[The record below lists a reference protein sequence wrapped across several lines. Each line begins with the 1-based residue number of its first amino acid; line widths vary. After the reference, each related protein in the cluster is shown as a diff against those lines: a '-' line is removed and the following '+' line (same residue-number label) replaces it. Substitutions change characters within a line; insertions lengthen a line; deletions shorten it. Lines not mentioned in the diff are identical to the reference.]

1 LIVQLERKALVNK
14 QIASSKLGN
23 GLLLSSLFILAL
35 VVRLLYIK
43 HSGEYYALTS
53 DGLLYSN
60 MAENFLHGKGLIN
73 TVRDKEYVVGPVYPY
88 LLAALYYLFG
98 LQNYTAVVFFQTIV
112 SSVTAV
118 LGFQLG
124 RKLSGQVCAS
134 IVFASMCFYP
144 PFLYWNRYILSETV
158 YTFTITLFLITLLNY
173 TQNAQKKR
181 SLKYTVSL
189 GLVLGLSI
197 LVRPILL
204 PIFPVL
210 LFWFFICNYR
220 NWKKSLGD
228 LALVGLI
235 ICLILAPWWVRNYAR
250 YHQFIAVTNY
260 GGYELYS
267 GNNPYT
273 DTQHV
278 FEPET
283 YITFD
288 PKIVDQV
295 NKLPL
300 AERDLEFSRLAKT
313 YILEHPLFFV
323 SRTLAKEINVFW
335 APLSGK
341 DSIYLGLGAL
351 GAVTSL
357 LFFRRT
363 GFLLLVTAYYS
374 LVISAITVV
383 PTARYRSP
391 IMPAVIILG
400 SLFLDRMFQF
410 LKTFFKAL

>member
-1 LIVQLERKALVNK
+1 VNK

-73 TVRDKEYVVGPVYPY
+73 TVRDKEYVVGPVYPF

-98 LQNYTAVVFFQTIV
+98 LQNYTAVVVFQTIV

-118 LGFQLG
+118 LAFQVG

-158 YTFTITLFLITLLNY
+158 YTFTITLFLIALTNY
-173 TQNAQKKR
+173 TQDTQKK
-181 SLKYTVSL
+181 KHIVYL
-189 GLVLGLSI
+189 GLVLGSSV

-210 LFWFFICNYR
+210 LLCFLISN
-220 NWKKSLGD
+220 NLSWKKCLSD
-228 LALVGLI
+228 LALVGI
-235 ICLILAPWWVRNYAR
+235 IVSLILAPWWARNFVR

-260 GGYELYS
+260 GGYELYC

-283 YITFD
+283 FVTYD
-288 PKIVDQV
+288 QKVVDMV

-300 AERDLEFSRLAKT
+300 EARDREYSNLAKA
-313 YILEHPLFFV
+313 YILEHPLLFV

-335 APLSGK
+335 SPLSGK
-341 DSIYLGLGAL
+341 DLIFLGLGAL

-357 LFFRRT
+357 WSFRRN

-374 LVISAITVV
+374 LVISTITVV
-383 PTARYRSP
+383 PTARYRVP
-391 IMPAVIILG
+391 IMPAVIILS
-400 SLFLDRMFQF
+400 SLFLARMFHI
-410 LKTFFKAL
+410 LKNIIKAH